1 MNDITFVT
9 AYFKI
14 NKNKYNSNYYDWMSN
29 LLLNLNNNIIIF
41 TDKISKP
48 VIEKFRDNYKDKTII
63 IEMKLEEFHSIK
75 YLDYFIKDYNRDVY
89 NWLRNPELYLIW
101 TERLKFVEKSID
113 INPFK
118 TSYFAWIDIGYIRN
132 PIYINRYLKNG
143 FPNLNKLKEDK
154 IYILNIDYNFTEE
167 DFNDPYNKKFQTIN
181 NKIGAGFI
189 IGSSIN
195 LKKMIDEYYNIVV
208 PEYIKRD
215 YFIGDEQTLYTTIYL
230 KRPDLITIIRG
241 DNDDTTIPYCE
252 FKWFYFLKFLT

>member
-1 MNDITFVT
+1 MNNITFVT
-9 AYFKI
+9 AYFKF
-14 NKNKYNSNYYDWMSN
+14 NQNKYNSNYFDWMSN
-29 LLLNLNNNIIIF
+29 LLLNLDNNIIIF
-41 TDKISKP
+41 TDKISKS
-48 VIEKFRDNYKDKTII
+48 VIEKLRDNYKDKTII

-75 YLDYFIKDYNRDVY
+75 YLDYFIKDHLRDKY
-89 NWLRNPELYLIW
+89 RHIRNPNLYMIW
-101 TERLKFVEKSID
+101 NEKLKFVEKSID

-118 TSYFAWIDIGYIRN
+118 TLYFAWIDIGYIRN

-154 IYILNIDYNFTEE
+154 IYMLNIDYNFTEE
-167 DFNDPYNKKFQTIN
+167 DFKDPFNKKYQMID
-181 NKIGAGFI
+181 NKIGGGFI
-189 IGSSIN
+189 IGNSIN
-195 LKKMIDEYYNIVV
+195 LKKMIDEFYNIII

-215 YFIGDEQTLYTTIYL
+215 YFLGEDQTLYTSLYL